1 MKLTINNFG
10 PLDDA
15 TIQIGDFTVF
25 AGPNNTG
32 KSFVSK
38 FLYSLF
44 DAMNANHALVAFETM
59 VQPLEEWSQI
69 FEKIGHKSEE
79 PPLSVLKDEIQKV
92 KHVLREAFSADFSQP
107 ESEIEKIK
115 IIHPHLIE
123 AIDRLVDNYSLS
135 KEILKKREDYLSSID
150 LEPLDT
156 LTYNLKEK
164 FKDIEFSINLGLL
177 FKFNRNI
184 QDNFQIPDLSY
195 LKKEKGSLLNF
206 HIEGIGELEDVD
218 GEGFFSP
225 YPGGIQKLQ
234 QHSRVLYLESP
245 IYWKLKE
252 ALESLRLNP
261 RFSRTREQM
270 DGVPG
275 YFYGL
280 VSALRMSYP
289 HNDILQDLHER
300 LALAIGGKLVISD
313 NNELLFQ
320 ENDKSFPLSLVATGV
335 ANLGFLGLLI
345 EKNILDK
352 GTFLFI
358 DEPEAHLHPAWQVI
372 MAEILFELA
381 RQGVKVV
388 IATHSVDI
396 IQWLEVHIKKH
407 PNDESLVALN
417 KFPTNNN
424 DVDEGFKTKMAK
436 ISEEL
441 TTPFSD
447 LYIEGI

>member
-15 TIQIGDFTVF
+15 TIQIGDFTVL

-44 DAMNANHALVAFETM
+44 DAMNANHALVTFECAAK
-59 VQPLEEWSQI
+59 PLERWLQF
-69 FEKIGHKSEE
+69 FEDTGYKGEE
-79 PPLSVLKDEIQKV
+79 PPLSILRENSQKIE
-92 KHVLREAFSADFSQP
+92 HILNEAFSTDSSQTKN
-107 ESEIEKIK
+107 EIDQIRA
-115 IIHPHLIE
+115 IQSRLFE
-123 AIDRLVDNYSLS
+123 AIDQLVDNYSM
-135 KEILKKREDYLSSID
+135 
-150 LEPLDT
+150 
-156 LTYNLKEK
+156 LKEK
-164 FKDIEFSINLGLL
+164 LKEREDRFSKDLKPLDFLIGELKKTFGNAELVINMGLY
-177 FKFNRNI
+177 FKFTQNI
-184 QDNFQIPDLSY
+184 QENFQVPELSY
-195 LKKEKGSLLNF
+195 LKREKVSPLNF
-206 HIEGIGELEDVD
+206 CIEGIGELKEQNGED
-218 GEGFFSP
+218 FFFP
-225 YPGGIQKLQ
+225 HPGGIQKLQ

-245 IYWKLKE
+245 IYWKLKK

-261 RFSRTREQM
+261 RFSRNRGQM
-270 DGVPG
+270 DDVPG

-280 VSALRMSYP
+280 VSALRTSYP
-289 HNDILQDLHER
+289 HNDIFQDLHDK
-300 LALAIGGKLVISD
+300 LVQVIGGKLVISD
-313 NNELLFQ
+313 NDELLFQ
-320 ENDKSFPLSLVATGV
+320 EKDKSFSLSLAATGV
-335 ANLGFLGLLI
+335 TNLGFLGLLI

-396 IQWLEVHIKKH
+396 MQWLEVHIKKH
-407 PNDESLVALN
+407 PNDEKLVALN
-417 KFPTNNN
+417 QFPVN
-424 DVDEGFKTKMAK
+424 DGDTDEDFEIKMAK

-441 TTPFSD
+441 TKPFSD
-447 LYIEGI
+447 LYVEGI

>member
-15 TIQIGDFTVF
+15 TIQIGDFTVL

-59 VQPLEEWSQI
+59 VQPLEGWLQI
-69 FEKIGHKSEE
+69 FERIGYKSEE

-92 KHVLREAFSADFSQP
+92 KHVLREAFSSDFSQID
-107 ESEIEKIK
+107 SELEKIK
-115 IIHPHLIE
+115 VIQPRLIE

-135 KEILKKREDYLSSID
+135 KEMLKKREDRFSSID

-164 FKDIEFSINLGLL
+164 FRDIEFAINLGLL
-177 FKFNRNI
+177 FKFNGNI

-195 LKKEKGSLLNF
+195 LKREKDSPLNF
-206 HIEGIGELEDVD
+206 HIEGIGELEDKD
-218 GEGFFSP
+218 GEGFFHP
-225 YPGGIQKLQ
+225 HPGGIQKLQ
-234 QHSRVLYLESP
+234 QHSRVIYLESP

-252 ALESLRLNP
+252 ALENLRLNP
-261 RFSRTREQM
+261 RFSRNREQM
-270 DGVPG
+270 DRVPG

-280 VSALRMSYP
+280 VSTLRMSYP
-289 HNDILQDLHER
+289 YNDTFQDLHNW
-300 LALAIGGKLVISD
+300 LVQAIGGKLVISE

-320 ENDKSFPLSLVATGV
+320 EDDKSFSLSLVATGV
-335 ANLGFLGLLI
+335 TNLGFLSLLI

-381 RQGVKVV
+381 RRGVKVV
-388 IATHSVDI
+388 IATHSADI
-396 IQWLEVHIKKH
+396 MQWIEVHIKNH
-407 PNDESLVALN
+407 PNDEKLVALN
-417 KFPTNNN
+417 QFPVSVK
-424 DVDEGFKTKMAK
+424 DVGEDFETKISK

-441 TTPFSD
+441 TKPFSD